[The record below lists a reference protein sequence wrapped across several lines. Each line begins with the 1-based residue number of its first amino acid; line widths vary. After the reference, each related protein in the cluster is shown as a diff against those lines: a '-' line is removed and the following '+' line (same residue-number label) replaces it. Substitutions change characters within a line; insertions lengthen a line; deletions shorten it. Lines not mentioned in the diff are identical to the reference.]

1 MKTIMSILSIPS
13 TPDASDT
20 YDSLLHSQ
28 PTTME
33 STVQVAVLIVDNDK
47 KAQKSI
53 FDVVSRRGISCQV
66 FESASIF
73 RQLVTTEPVGCL
85 FIGSELDDLPG
96 VELLRLLRAKGWN
109 VPTIVTAQSA
119 TVESCSNAFLNGAV
133 AYLEKPFSLERL
145 ETSLSRA
152 IEICT
157 KKKIE
162 EDQRRSA
169 VAKLASLTQRE
180 KEVVAKIVQG
190 LPIKSIAALF
200 GTSFQAVARHRQR
213 ILDKLSLSNDV
224 ALTRWV
230 LEMNVLDELPIESVG

>member
-1 MKTIMSILSIPS
+1 
-13 TPDASDT
+13 
-20 YDSLLHSQ
+20 
-28 PTTME
+28 ME

-73 RQLVTTEPVGCL
+73 RQLVSAEPVGCM

-109 VPTIVTAQSA
+109 VPTIITAQSA

-133 AYLEKPFSLERL
+133 AYLEKPFAPEKLEN
-145 ETSLSRA
+145 SLSRA
-152 IEICT
+152 IDLCT
-157 KKKIE
+157 QKKAG
-162 EDQRRSA
+162 EDRRRSA
-169 VAKLASLTQRE
+169 IAKLATLTQRE

-190 LPIKSIAALF
+190 LPIKSIASLF

-213 ILDKLSLSNDV
+213 ILDKLGLSNDV
-224 ALTRWV
+224 ILTRWV
-230 LEMNVLDELPIESVG
+230 IEMRVMDELPISTVE

>member
-1 MKTIMSILSIPS
+1 MSILSTPS
-13 TPDASDT
+13 TPEASAIHH
-20 YDSLLHSQ
+20 SLRHSQ

-53 FDVVSRRGISCQV
+53 FDIVSRRGISCQV

-73 RQLVTTEPVGCL
+73 RQLVTKEPVGCM

-96 VELLRLLRAKGWN
+96 IELLRVLSAKGWN
-109 VPTIVTAQSA
+109 IPTIITAQSA
-119 TVESCSNAFLNGAV
+119 TVESCANAFLNGAI
-133 AYLEKPFSLERL
+133 AYLEKPFSPETLEA
-145 ETSLSRA
+145 SLSTA
-152 IEICT
+152 IDLST
-157 KKKIE
+157 KKKLGE
-162 EDQRRSA
+162 EQRRVA
-169 VAKLASLTQRE
+169 VNKLGSLTQRE

-213 ILDKLSLSNDV
+213 ILDKLGLSNDV
-224 ALTRWV
+224 ILTRWV
-230 LEMNVLDELPIESVG
+230 LEMNVLDDLPIEPTEQA

>member
-1 MKTIMSILSIPS
+1 MSILSIPS
-13 TPDASDT
+13 TPDAIGI

-28 PTTME
+28 LKNME
-33 STVQVAVLIVDNDK
+33 TTVQVAVLIVDNDK

-73 RQLVTTEPVGCL
+73 RQLVTTEPVGCM

-109 VPTIVTAQSA
+109 VPTIITAQAA
-119 TVESCSNAFLNGAV
+119 TVDSCANAFLNGAV
-133 AYLEKPFSLERL
+133 AYLEKPVPLERL
-145 ETSLSRA
+145 EASLSRA
-152 IEICT
+152 IDLCT
-157 KKKIE
+157 QKKIG
-162 EDQRRSA
+162 EDQRHA
-169 VAKLASLTQRE
+169 AIAKLATLTQRE

-224 ALTRWV
+224 VLTRWI
-230 LEMNVLDELPIESVG
+230 LEMRVMDELPIESVEPT

>member
-1 MKTIMSILSIPS
+1 MSILSIPT
-13 TPDASDT
+13 TPNASAT
-20 YDSLLHSQ
+20 YDSLRLTQ
-28 PTTME
+28 PTKME

-73 RQLVTTEPVGCL
+73 RELVTAEPVGCM

-96 VELLRLLRAKGWN
+96 VELLRLLRSKSWN
-109 VPTIVTAQSA
+109 VPTIITAQSA
-119 TVESCSNAFLNGAV
+119 TVSACANAFLNGAV
-133 AYLEKPFSLERL
+133 AYLEKPFLQEQLES
-145 ETSLSRA
+145 SLSRA
-152 IEICT
+152 IDICT
-157 KKKIE
+157 EKRMGE
-162 EDQRRSA
+162 AQRFAA
-169 VAKLASLTQRE
+169 VTKLASLTQRE
-180 KEVVAKIVQG
+180 KEVLAKIVQG

-213 ILDKLSLSNDV
+213 ILDKLELSNDV

-230 LEMNVLDELPIESVG
+230 LEMRVIDELPIESIKQSS

>member
-1 MKTIMSILSIPS
+1 
-13 TPDASDT
+13 
-20 YDSLLHSQ
+20 
-28 PTTME
+28 ME

-73 RQLVTTEPVGCL
+73 RQLVTKEPVGCM

-96 VELLRLLRAKGWN
+96 IELLRVLSAKGWN
-109 VPTIVTAQSA
+109 IPTIITAQSA
-119 TVESCSNAFLNGAV
+119 SVNSCANAFLSGAI
-133 AYLEKPFSLERL
+133 AYLEKPFSQEALES
-145 ETSLSRA
+145 SLSRG
-152 IEICT
+152 IELSN
-157 KKKIE
+157 KKRMDGE
-162 EDQRRSA
+162 QRRSA
-169 VAKLASLTQRE
+169 AAKLGLLTQRE

-213 ILDKLSLSNDV
+213 ILDKLGLSNDV
-224 ALTRWV
+224 ILTRWV
-230 LEMNVLDELPIESVG
+230 LEMNLLDELPIKSAE